1 MKRIDPSIQLLYAEF
16 LQRCLAAMP
25 NLRGVTFAPKVI
37 KGRRYWYLE
46 LVVGSTRRQFSL
58 GPETPELL
66 AQIQRQKDLHQQAQV
81 EATARETLVALLAK
95 GGLMTPGFAEGRVL
109 EVLSQGGVFLAGGT
123 LVGSI
128 AFPLMGNML
137 GVKWEHELYQTQDVD
152 LTSPRRI
159 EIVLSP
165 DFPELETLLL
175 ESGMGFFPIPALD
188 RKSPSTSYKIRNQS
202 MQVDILTP
210 IQGRPTGQPV
220 YLPHLKCHA
229 YPVRYLEFLLED
241 TQIVA
246 VPFRSGFLANIPA
259 PARFALHKLVVASRR
274 PASQATKAGKD
285 RQQAHQLLEMLLEE
299 RPGDVCLA
307 LKAVRKMPKGFRNAL
322 QDGIRL
328 LPESMAEVISE
339 HWRGG

>member
-1 MKRIDPSIQLLYAEF
+1 MKRLDPSLQLLYAEL

-25 NLRGVTFAPKVI
+25 NPRGVTFAPKVI

-66 AQIQRQKDLHQQAQV
+66 AQIQNQKDLQTHAR
-81 EATARETLVALLAK
+81 EDAAGRETLVSLLAK
-95 GGLMTPGFAEGRVL
+95 GGVMVPGFAEGRVL

-137 GVKWEHELYQTQDVD
+137 GVQWEHELYQTQDVD
-152 LTSPRRI
+152 IASPRRI
-159 EIVLSP
+159 EVVFSP
-165 DFPELETLLL
+165 DAPDLETLLL

-202 MQVDILTP
+202 MQVDVLTP

-259 PARFALHKLVVASRR
+259 PARYALHKLVVAARR
-274 PASQATKAGKD
+274 PASQATKTGKD
-285 RQQAHQLLEMLLEE
+285 RQQAQQLFEMLLEE
-299 RPGDVCLA
+299 RPGDVWLA
-307 LKAVRKMPKGFRNAL
+307 LEAVRKMPKGFRNAL
-322 QDGIRL
+322 QDGIRT
-328 LPESMAEVISE
+328 LPDDLARPIFE
-339 HWRGG
+339 HWPAG